1 VLVIIP
7 MATQRR
13 TSFGFTMIEL
23 MITLSILAILLSI
36 AVPSFSSFTAS
47 QRLRAASTDLRTD
60 LMLARSEAL
69 KRNQSVSIRRR
80 LASGWQSGWT
90 VEVDASGQELRTRND
105 LGNGVAVTTA
115 TAAITF
121 NASGRVAS
129 PAGTVRIA
137 LTSSSGSVNAERCL
151 VLDPS
156 GMPRSYAES
165 CS

>member
-1 VLVIIP
+1 
-7 MATQRR
+7 MR
-13 TSFGFTMIEL
+13 TRGFTMIEL
-23 MITLSILAILLSI
+23 MVTLSILAILLSI

-69 KRNQSVSIRRR
+69 KRNQNVTIRRR
-80 LASGWQSGWT
+80 EAAGWQTGWVVV
-90 VEVDASGQELRTRND
+90 VEGSGQELRSRNG
-105 LGNGVAVTTA
+105 LGTSLEVTTIVG
-115 TAAITF
+115 AITF
-121 NASGRVAS
+121 NGNGRVAS

-137 LTSSSGSVNAERCL
+137 LTASAGSMNAERCL

-156 GMPRSYAES
+156 GMPRAYAET